1 MHVITGDS
9 RSRAVVNN
17 LKQQG
22 WGRMVIE
29 RNIDLYDGER
39 WGFDNGAYVDWTKGR
54 EFDNNSFSRRLEK
67 FYALGTPCL
76 AVVPDIVGGGLNS
89 LEFSNEWLPK
99 LPADWPWYLAVQDG
113 MAVHDV
119 ESVLGGYSGIFLG
132 GSNAFKAEAPVWREV
147 ATKQGLPFHYARAGT
162 PRKIIHAKSVGADS
176 LDSAFP
182 LWSKE
187 RWSWFVRIVNHGH
200 PQRDLFIIDEW

>member
-22 WGRMVIE
+22 WGRMVVD
-29 RNIDLYDGER
+29 RTVRLYDGEM
-39 WGFDNGAYVDWTKGR
+39 WGFDNGAFRDWRNKI
-54 EFDNNSFSRRLEK
+54 EFNGDGFKRRLDRAYEI
-67 FYALGTPCL
+67 GTPCL
-76 AVVPDIVGGGLNS
+76 AVVPDIVGGGVDS
-89 LEFSNEWLPK
+89 LEFSESWLES
-99 LPADWPWYLAVQDG
+99 LPAEWPWYLAVQDG
-113 MAVHDV
+113 MEPSVV
-119 ESVLGGYSGIFLG
+119 ESVVRKYAGLFLG
-132 GSNAFKAEAPVWREV
+132 GTDAFKATAPVWREM
-147 ATKQGLPFHYARAGT
+147 ANRHRIPFHYARAGT